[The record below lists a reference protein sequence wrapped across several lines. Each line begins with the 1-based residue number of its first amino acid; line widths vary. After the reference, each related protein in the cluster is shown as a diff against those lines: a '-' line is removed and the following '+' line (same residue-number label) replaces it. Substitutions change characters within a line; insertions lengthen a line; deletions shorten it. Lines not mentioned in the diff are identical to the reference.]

1 MDGCRDWFQGRLAIA
16 VMPVLQTP
24 EIGAVATVCT
34 GNPYF
39 VTAGANNRCGY
50 DKTYSRDS

>member
-1 MDGCRDWFQGRLAIA
+1 MA